1 MRRRILCLLCALA
14 LAAALFPSALAA
26 EDVCFTAINDNVL
39 PLTADSM
46 PTWSSGTLYVPYSV
60 FDAGSTGISLGT
72 SSIYNRYSGTVSVFS
87 LRQVLIFD
95 LNRGSCYNQHTG
107 EALRG
112 RAIIRN
118 GKAYLPAAMVCSFF
132 GLNPP
137 SYLSTPYGYLV
148 RITNPDQATLS
159 DARFIDAASAN
170 AIQRRLREYNQSLQ
184 AQEDPEPSTQQPGT
198 AVPDPE
204 PTMIPTYLA
213 FRCGTGQAGQAI
225 AGTLEQNS
233 AVGLFFFPAEEVGRQ
248 GALIRRLLA
257 KGHSVGIL
265 AWGGSLDETREL
277 LSLGS
282 QALETV
288 AHSRTYFALAPDSQ
302 HQGLEEDGWSCW
314 KTGTDGVPDGS
325 LSAYSHALT
334 TVRALPKR
342 DSARITLDDSAASAE
357 ALPYL
362 LRQLRERQYA
372 VTVPRET
379 RF

>member
-1 MRRRILCLLCALA
+1 MRRKIICILCALA
-14 LAAALFPSALAA
+14 LAAALFPTASAV

-132 GLNPP
+132 GLNAP
-137 SYLSTPYGYLV
+137 SYLSTPHGYLV
-148 RITNPDQATLS
+148 RITNPNQATLS
-159 DARFIDAASAN
+159 DARFIDAGSN

-184 AQEDPEPSTQQPGT
+184 AQEDPESSAQQPGT
-198 AVPDPE
+198 TVPDPE

-213 FRCGTGQAGQAI
+213 FRCGVGQAGQSI
-225 AGTLEQNS
+225 AEALEQNS

-248 GALIRRLLA
+248 GGLIRRLLA
-257 KGHSVGIL
+257 KGHSVGLL
-265 AWGGSLDETREL
+265 ARGSTPEETREL
-277 LSLGS
+277 LELGS
-282 QALETV
+282 RALETV
-288 AHSRTYFALAPDSQ
+288 AHSRTYFALVPDGQRQS
-302 HQGLEEDGWSCW
+302 LEESGWSCW
-314 KTGTDGVPDGS
+314 EAGADGVPDGS
-325 LSAYSHALT
+325 LSAYSHALAV
-334 TVRALPKR
+334 VRTLPKR
-342 DSARITLDDSAASAE
+342 DSARITMDDSAASAE
-357 ALPYL
+357 AVPHL